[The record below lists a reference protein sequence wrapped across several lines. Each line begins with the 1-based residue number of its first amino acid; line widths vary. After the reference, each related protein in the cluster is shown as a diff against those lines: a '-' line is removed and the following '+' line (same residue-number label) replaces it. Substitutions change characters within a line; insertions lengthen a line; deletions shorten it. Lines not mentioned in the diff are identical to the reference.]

1 MEPLFIGMIIGFVL
15 GVAVVGILWNETL
28 YDENEQKIK
37 KK

>member
-1 MEPLFIGMIIGFVL
+1 MELLFIGMIIGFVL
-15 GVAVVGILWNETL
+15 GAAVVGILWNEPL

>member
-1 MEPLFIGMIIGFVL
+1 MEPLFIGMIIGFVF
-15 GVAVVGILWNETL
+15 GASVVGVLWNETL